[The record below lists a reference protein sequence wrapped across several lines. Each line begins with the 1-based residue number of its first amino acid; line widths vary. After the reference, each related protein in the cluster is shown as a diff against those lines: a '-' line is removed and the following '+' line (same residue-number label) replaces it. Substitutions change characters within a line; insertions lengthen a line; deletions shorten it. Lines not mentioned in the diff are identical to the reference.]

1 MSESISY
8 GTTSVIEVED
18 QSNVSD
24 NFDVETIDEW
34 GGELTALVAENADVL
49 VRCPWLNDAEVT
61 LSAAM
66 NAYKYPANMTAED
79 EPFLI
84 SVVLQLLA
92 NRVKETEVQVEE
104 DDPEEPEQVEEVD
117 QESNNK
123 TEAQVVQASSDKD
136 DTDRQSKEA
145 PEDTKVPELPVS
157 QLEEIAESQVGYVL
171 AAEAEPVTESIQ
183 REAQE
188 PIRAAAKTEPATG
201 SSNSSVDVTSGNN
214 PDAFKTI
221 NEENNQKPMPIADPI
236 KDRSNDP
243 KPVIKPEVEAKQPL
257 STFEIPELEVAAK
270 LIVEARS
277 EIAVDQETESPTL
290 PAEAAI
296 EPELKE
302 LSVFDFEAVTVLDDT
317 VELIDEE
324 VEVTEPHGALVTLE
338 PEEEILIDHLEEA
351 DVRLNELHVS
361 SIPIWE
367 DATDKPEAEEALPV
381 VQNNL
386 TFEEIED
393 CLTQLAEHITD
404 SDPETTEMVNEYL
417 DNIIEVSTEL
427 EAGSGKNIITE
438 AEAQEKLEML
448 FTELLE
454 NTGIDYTPEVIESLA
469 YLTLKWRLADETKK
483 LKNKEAIDK
492 APQDSGTHEI
502 IKKLLIGLSTIK
514 KAVVHAYAIGRS
526 ALLLYRFDFAI

>member
-1 MSESISY
+1 LSESISY
-8 GTTSVIEVED
+8 GTTSVIGVED

-136 DTDRQSKEA
+136 DTDRQSKKA

-257 STFEIPELEVAAK
+257 STFEIPELEVTAK

-277 EIAVDQETESPTL
+277 ERD
-290 PAEAAI
+290 
-296 EPELKE
+296 
-302 LSVFDFEAVTVLDDT
+302 
-317 VELIDEE
+317 
-324 VEVTEPHGALVTLE
+324 
-338 PEEEILIDHLEEA
+338 
-351 DVRLNELHVS
+351 
-361 SIPIWE
+361 
-367 DATDKPEAEEALPV
+367 
-381 VQNNL
+381 
-386 TFEEIED
+386 
-393 CLTQLAEHITD
+393 
-404 SDPETTEMVNEYL
+404 
-417 DNIIEVSTEL
+417 
-427 EAGSGKNIITE
+427 
-438 AEAQEKLEML
+438 
-448 FTELLE
+448 
-454 NTGIDYTPEVIESLA
+454 
-469 YLTLKWRLADETKK
+469 
-483 LKNKEAIDK
+483 
-492 APQDSGTHEI
+492 
-502 IKKLLIGLSTIK
+502 
-514 KAVVHAYAIGRS
+514 
-526 ALLLYRFDFAI
+526 